1 MNKTIK
7 TILSIAVVGVLLY
20 FLVWPWINSSIS
32 SAFHIKAATEGY
44 PGQSYTA
51 EFGKDELNVTIA
63 HYNNVAT
70 DEKTPESTK
79 DYSVDLDEELYN
91 KLSAVARSFLG
102 AHLFARNHNGYAFF
116 YESTD
121 MFFSNEEKE
130 DLLNYAKI
138 LANISRGDE
147 KYAGKHRETYKDH
160 GLKQLDEYIKEN
172 EIEVPEVK

>member
-20 FLVWPWINSSIS
+20 FLVWPWINSAIS
-32 SAFHIKAATEGY
+32 SAFHIKAATEGC
-44 PGQSYTA
+44 PSQSY
-51 EFGKDELNVTIA
+51 
-63 HYNNVAT
+63 T

-79 DYSVDLDEELYN
+79 DYSVNLDEELYN
-91 KLSAVARSFLG
+91 KLAAVAHSFLG

-121 MFFSNEEKE
+121 MFFSNDEKE
-130 DLLNYAKI
+130 ELLSYAKI

-147 KYAGKHRETYKDH
+147 KYEGKRRETYKDH
-160 GLKQLDEYIKEN
+160 GLKQLDEYIKEHG
-172 EIEVPEVK
+172 IEVPETK